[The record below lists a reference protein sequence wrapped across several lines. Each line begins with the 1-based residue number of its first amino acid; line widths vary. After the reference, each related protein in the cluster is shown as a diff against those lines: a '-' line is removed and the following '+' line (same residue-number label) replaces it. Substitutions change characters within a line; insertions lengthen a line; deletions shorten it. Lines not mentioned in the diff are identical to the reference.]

1 LVVVEPAGYK
11 VDQHRVEQ
19 TEKVLQDTQAEKAVT
34 LDQEDTQD
42 QAEVAE
48 EPLRSLQMEPRLPQQ
63 EAVEVVPEQVWHQ
76 TVQQVTTDTQQ
87 QENHQAHLVRT
98 VRITPATVV
107 VEVLVAEV
115 LMVERQVMQGQETT
129 AVRVVSQDQTQR
141 QVAQRATAQE
151 SRQEEQIMLFTVQEL
166 PLVDNQVIQVLM
178 VRQ

>member
-1 LVVVEPAGYK
+1 
-11 VDQHRVEQ
+11 
-19 TEKVLQDTQAEKAVT
+19 QAEKAVT

-115 LMVERQVMQGQETT
+115 LMVERQV
-129 AVRVVSQDQTQR
+129 
-141 QVAQRATAQE
+141 
-151 SRQEEQIMLFTVQEL
+151 
-166 PLVDNQVIQVLM
+166 
-178 VRQ
+178 